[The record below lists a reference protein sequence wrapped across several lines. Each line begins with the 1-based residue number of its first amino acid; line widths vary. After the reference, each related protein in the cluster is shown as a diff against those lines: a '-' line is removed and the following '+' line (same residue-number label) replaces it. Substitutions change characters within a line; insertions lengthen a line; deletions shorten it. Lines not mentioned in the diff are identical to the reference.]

1 VKIYTK
7 TGDKG
12 ETGLFDGTRVPKH
25 DPRVEAYGEVDELN
39 ALLGTVRAFLA
50 DEEIG
55 GILAAIQRDL
65 FAIGA
70 QLADPKFGEKKRKEK
85 ATLNEA
91 RVKEMEQII
100 DRCEVELPPLKHFIL
115 PGGSHAGSLL
125 HLARTVCR
133 RAERRTIALKHQGIP
148 VSPILIMY
156 VNRLSD
162 LLFVLARVVNQR
174 QGMPEVAW

>member
-1 VKIYTK
+1 MKIYTK
-7 TGDKG
+7 TGDEG

-39 ALLGTVRAFLA
+39 ALLGTVRAFLT
-50 DEEIG
+50 DEEVG
-55 GILAAIQRDL
+55 VVLAAIQRDL

-85 ATLNEA
+85 VTLNEG
-91 RVKEMEQII
+91 RVKELEEII
-100 DRCEVELPPLKHFIL
+100 DRCEAELPPLRHFIL

-133 RAERRTIALKHQGIP
+133 RAERRTIGLKHQGIP

-156 VNRLSD
+156 INRLSD
-162 LLFVLARVVNQR
+162 LLFVLARVVNHR
-174 QGMPEVAW
+174 QGIQDVAW